1 MPNVLSHFQA
11 RTALDA
17 QKAGIPTTPFTWD
30 LGATTTVAA
39 LTDTGLAD
47 PDGNELRWGLVEEI
61 ADDTQSCY
69 LMDQDAEGVWI
80 EKIQRFSET
89 LNRVYTLY
97 PTPGPPTM
105 LISGIP
111 MHRIKE
117 TDPGRDTAA
126 KIKAAGPFH
135 GPVLDTATGLG
146 YTATA
151 TAAKGVPVTTIEL
164 DPTVLE
170 ICRLNPW
177 SAALFDNPHIT
188 QRLGDAGEVVTT
200 LPDAAFAHVV
210 HDPPMFSLAGHL
222 YGAEFYAHLFRIL
235 RPKGKLFHYIG
246 NPDSPSGKIT
256 TAGAIRRL
264 HDTGFT
270 RIARAPGAFG
280 VIAFKP

>member
-1 MPNVLSHFQA
+1 MVNVLSHFQA
-11 RTALDA
+11 RLALVA
-17 QKAGIPTTPFTWD
+17 KEALQQEVPFTWD
-30 LGATTTVAA
+30 LGASTTSAR
-39 LTDTGLAD
+39 LTQTGLVD
-47 PDGNELRWGLVEEI
+47 PTGAELRWGLVADI

-69 LMDQDAEGVWI
+69 LMDQDDEGVWV
-80 EKIQRFSET
+80 EKIQRFSEA

-126 KIKAAGPFH
+126 KVKAAGPFH

-151 TAAKGVPVTTIEL
+151 AAKKGVSVTTIEL

-177 SAALFDNPHIT
+177 STALFDNPNIT
-188 QRLGDAGEVVTT
+188 QRMGDAGDVVAA

-222 YGAEFYAHLFRIL
+222 YGGEFYAHLFRIL